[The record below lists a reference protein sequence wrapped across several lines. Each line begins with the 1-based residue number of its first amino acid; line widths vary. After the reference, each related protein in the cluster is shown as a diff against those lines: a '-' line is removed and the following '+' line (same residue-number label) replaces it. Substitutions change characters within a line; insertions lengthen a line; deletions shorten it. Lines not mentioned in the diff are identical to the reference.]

1 MKQALQWLLAHN
13 IYYHANH
20 VSLDMEALASPPQD
34 GFLSNMLSISIA
46 VSESSSET
54 VDTDLGPSSED
65 ICGDSHLCQS
75 FVMTEQEAVRHSVEQ
90 RQSNQSLMWP
100 SIGGTPINEFTTEG
114 YFSCA
119 FSTVF
124 PTRAGD
130 FSGQRQNQVTISNYF
145 KHLIMYDDG
154 RFATHPR
161 FRSFALNTEMRWRA
175 RQTGRVYVKQHPGDS
190 QLSLDELR
198 DMVGREGEV
207 FCNRVLHYG
216 TSL

>member
-1 MKQALQWLLAHN
+1 
-13 IYYHANH
+13 
-20 VSLDMEALASPPQD
+20 
-34 GFLSNMLSISIA
+34 
-46 VSESSSET
+46 
-54 VDTDLGPSSED
+54 
-65 ICGDSHLCQS
+65 
-75 FVMTEQEAVRHSVEQ
+75 
-90 RQSNQSLMWP
+90 MWP

-119 FSTVF
+119 FPTVF

-145 KHLIMYDDG
+145 KHLIMYADG

-175 RQTGRVYVKQHPGDS
+175 QQTGRVYVKQHPGDS

-198 DMVGREGEV
+198 DMAGREGEA

-216 TSL
+216 TSLRGTKQYWFKQRSRLISMVDTLGLPTIFFCNGLNLRVLFVLITLIHAHKSCHRKSSWFFYHRMVLLCRGSRCY